1 MQKRIKGKV
10 VYQNFG
16 MGFWGIID
24 RGGVEYRPVNMPEQL
39 KKEGV
44 EVTVL
49 IAEVEDDFSMEM
61 WGEAVRIVGF
71 HTLG

>member
-10 VYQNFG
+10 VYQDLG
-16 MGFWGIID
+16 MGCWGIVD
-24 RGGVEYRPVNMPEQL
+24 QAGVEYRPVNMPEQL
-39 KKEGV
+39 KKVGAN
-44 EVTVL
+44 VTVL
-49 IAEVEDDFSMEM
+49 VTDVEEDFSMMM